1 MKFETKTIH
10 GIKEGKKKELWATN
24 LNFASTF
31 PVEKFGV
38 TQEFEYSRVSAPTR
52 SQLEKLL
59 ANLEGGKYGYAFS
72 SGMATTTSVFTMF
85 EAGDHIVL
93 GQDIYG
99 GTYRI
104 LNDVYSKFGVESTFV
119 DTTDLENI
127 RKAIKPNTKAILIET
142 PSNPLLDVTDIRGVV
157 KLAKEHNLITIV
169 DNTFMTP
176 YLQRPLELGV
186 DIVIHSATK
195 FLSGHHDLL
204 AGVAVTNDEKLAEKI
219 QFAQT
224 AAGAL
229 ISPFDSWLL
238 MRSLKTLKL
247 RVEAAQ
253 KNTEKLIEFF
263 QSHDAIDK
271 IYYPTLDTNKGKK
284 IHESQATGGGAV
296 FSFTLKDDS
305 KVKTFFESLNVALFA
320 ASLGGAETLVTH
332 PSTITHAEMPEEEKE
347 ARGFTHSLIRIA
359 VGFENIDDLIADFK
373 QALEK

>member
-263 QSHDAIDK
+263 QSHDAVDK
-271 IYYPTLDTNKGKK
+271 IYYPILDTNKGKK

>member
-10 GIKEGKKKELWATN
+10 GIKEEKKKELWATN

-59 ANLEGGKYGYAFS
+59 ANLEDGKYGYAFS

-142 PSNPLLDVTDIRGVV
+142 PSNPLLDVTDIREVV

-263 QSHDAIDK
+263 QSHDAVDK

>member
-10 GIKEGKKKELWATN
+10 GIKEEKKKELWATN

-142 PSNPLLDVTDIRGVV
+142 PSNPLLDVTDIREVV

-263 QSHDAIDK
+263 QSHDAVDK

>member
-10 GIKEGKKKELWATN
+10 GIKKEKKKELWGTTV
-24 LNFASTF
+24 NFASTF
-31 PVEKFGV
+31 PVAEFGV

-52 SQLEKLL
+52 NQLESLL

-72 SGMATTTSVFTMF
+72 SGMATTTSVFTIF
-85 EAGDHIVL
+85 ETGDHIIL

-176 YLQRPLELGV
+176 YLQKPLDFGV

-263 QSHDAIDK
+263 QKHDAVDK

-305 KVKTFFESLNVALFA
+305 KVKTFFESLNVAIFA

>member
-10 GIKEGKKKELWATN
+10 GIKEEKKKELWATN

-263 QSHDAIDK
+263 QSHDAVDK

>member
-10 GIKEGKKKELWATN
+10 GVREGKKKELWGTN
-24 LNFASTF
+24 VNFASTF
-31 PVEKFGV
+31 PVAEFGV

-52 SQLEKLL
+52 NELEEII
-59 ANLEGGKYGYAFS
+59 AALENGKYAYAFS

-85 EAGDHIVL
+85 SAGDHIIL

-99 GTYRI
+99 GTYRVLHDI
-104 LNDVYSKFGVESTFV
+104 YSRFGIESTFV

-127 RKAIKPNTKAILIET
+127 RKALKPNTKAIFIET

-157 KLAKEHNLITIV
+157 KLAKEHNLITFGI
-169 DNTFMTP
+169 
-176 YLQRPLELGV
+176 
-186 DIVIHSATK
+186 DIVVHSATK

-204 AGVAVTNDEKLAEKI
+204 AGVAITNDEELAEKI
-219 QFAQT
+219 KFSQV

-253 KNTEKLIEFF
+253 ENAKKLIEFF
-263 QSHDAIDK
+263 QSHDAVDK

-284 IHESQATGGGAV
+284 IHESQATGGGSV

-347 ARGFTHSLIRIA
+347 ARGFTHSLIRVA
-359 VGFENIDDLIADFK
+359 AGFENIDDLIEDFK

>member
-263 QSHDAIDK
+263 QSHDAVDK
-271 IYYPTLDTNKGKK
+271 IYYPILDTNKGKK

-347 ARGFTHSLIRIA
+347 ARGFTHSLIRVA
-359 VGFENIDDLIADFK
+359 AGFENIDDLIADFK

>member
-176 YLQRPLELGV
+176 YLQRPLDFGV

-263 QSHDAIDK
+263 QSHDAVDK

>member
-142 PSNPLLDVTDIRGVV
+142 PSNPLLDVTDIREVV

-263 QSHDAIDK
+263 QSHDAVDK

-305 KVKTFFESLNVALFA
+305 KVKTFFESLNVALFS

>member
-169 DNTFMTP
+169 DNTFMTS

-263 QSHDAIDK
+263 QSHDAVDK

>member
-142 PSNPLLDVTDIRGVV
+142 PSNPLLDVTDIREVV

-263 QSHDAIDK
+263 QSHDAVDK

-320 ASLGGAETLVTH
+320 ASLGGAEKLVTH

>member
-85 EAGDHIVL
+85 EAGDHTVL

-263 QSHDAIDK
+263 QSHDAVDK

>member
-263 QSHDAIDK
+263 QSHDAVDK

-347 ARGFTHSLIRIA
+347 ARGFTHSLIRVA
-359 VGFENIDDLIADFK
+359 AGFENIDDLIGDFK
-373 QALEK
+373 QALDK